1 VRRRR
6 PRQRDDPRA
15 DALTAEPRKRGED
28 EGRSPA
34 INPDGSTALVT
45 GGASGLGLASARRL
59 IREGANVVIMDL
71 PSSHGKDV
79 SEELGGTTIFTPGD
93 VTSPDDVA
101 AAVAAAE
108 ELGSLRV
115 LVHCAGV
122 GDAVRLVDKRGDPGS
137 LEIYT
142 RVVTVNLIGTF
153 NVLRLAAASMAK
165 NDEIDGE
172 RGVCVLTASIAGFE
186 GQIGQ
191 IAYSASKGGV
201 VGMTLV
207 AARDL
212 AGSRI
217 RVCSIAP
224 GIMDTP
230 MLGGLLRDD
239 IKAGLAATVPNP
251 PRLGNVDEFAD
262 LAATIVRNGYL
273 NGETIRLDGALRM
286 APR

>member
-1 VRRRR
+1 M
-6 PRQRDDPRA
+6 
-15 DALTAEPRKRGED
+15 
-28 EGRSPA
+28 
-34 INPDGSTALVT
+34 NPDGSTALIT

-59 IREGANVVIMDL
+59 IREGASVVIMDL

-79 SEELGGTTIFTPGD
+79 SEELGGKTIFTPGD

-101 AAVAAAE
+101 AAVATAE
-108 ELGSLRV
+108 EIGALRV

-142 RVVTVNLIGTF
+142 RVITVNLIGTF

-201 VGMTLV
+201 VSMTLV

-212 AGSRI
+212 ASSRI

-230 MLGGLLRDD
+230 MLGSLLREDL
-239 IKAGLAATVPNP
+239 KAALAATVPNP
-251 PRLGNVDEFAD
+251 PRLGNVEEFAD
-262 LAATIVRNGYL
+262 VAATIVRNGYL
-273 NGETIRLDGALRM
+273 NGETVRLDGALRM

>member
-1 VRRRR
+1 M
-6 PRQRDDPRA
+6 
-15 DALTAEPRKRGED
+15 
-28 EGRSPA
+28 
-34 INPDGSTALVT
+34 NPDGSTALVT
-45 GGASGLGLASARRL
+45 GGASGLGLAAARRL

-71 PSSHGKDV
+71 PSSPGKDV

-108 ELGSLRV
+108 EIGSLRI
-115 LVHCAGV
+115 LVHCAGFL
-122 GDAVRLVDKRGDPGS
+122 DAVRLVDKRGDPGS

-142 RVVTVNLIGTF
+142 RVITVNLIGTF

-230 MLGGLLRDD
+230 MLGGLLSED

>member
-1 VRRRR
+1 M
-6 PRQRDDPRA
+6 
-15 DALTAEPRKRGED
+15 
-28 EGRSPA
+28 
-34 INPDGSTALVT
+34 NPDGSTALVT

>member
-1 VRRRR
+1 MN
-6 PRQRDDPRA
+6 
-15 DALTAEPRKRGED
+15 L
-28 EGRSPA
+28 
-34 INPDGSTALVT
+34 DGITALVT

-59 IREGANVVIMDL
+59 LREGGNVVMMDL
-71 PSSHGKDV
+71 PSSRGKDRAD
-79 SEELGGTTIFTPGD
+79 ELGGKTVFAAGD
-93 VTSPDDVA
+93 VTSADDVS

-108 ELGSLRV
+108 ELGPLRA
-115 LVHCAGV
+115 LVHCAGI
-122 GDAVRLVDKRGDPGS
+122 GNPVRLVDRHGNPGS
-137 LEIYT
+137 LEEYT
-142 RVVTVNLIGTF
+142 RVVTVNLVGTF

-165 NDEIDGE
+165 NEEIDGE
-172 RGVCVLTASIAGFE
+172 RGVCVLTASIAAFE

-212 AGSRI
+212 ASSRI

-230 MLGGLLRDD
+230 LLGNLLREDM
-239 IKAGLAATVPNP
+239 KAGLAATVPNP
-251 PRLGNVDEFAD
+251 ARLGDVDEYAD
-262 LAATIVRNGYL
+262 LAVTILRNGYL

>member
-1 VRRRR
+1 M
-6 PRQRDDPRA
+6 
-15 DALTAEPRKRGED
+15 
-28 EGRSPA
+28 
-34 INPDGSTALVT
+34 NPDGITALVT

-93 VTSPDDVA
+93 VTSSDDVA

-207 AARDL
+207 AARDRPVPESGC
-212 AGSRI
+212 ADRARDHGH
-217 RVCSIAP
+217 A
-224 GIMDTP
+224 
-230 MLGGLLRDD
+230 MLGGLLRDTR
-239 IKAGLAATVPNP
+239 LASPRPCPTRLASATS
-251 PRLGNVDEFAD
+251 
-262 LAATIVRNGYL
+262 TIRRPGRHDRAQWL
-273 NGETIRLDGALRM
+273 PQRETIRLDGAPL

>member
-1 VRRRR
+1 M
-6 PRQRDDPRA
+6 
-15 DALTAEPRKRGED
+15 
-28 EGRSPA
+28 
-34 INPDGSTALVT
+34 NPDGSTALVT

-93 VTSPDDVA
+93 VTSSDDVA

-153 NVLRLAAASMAK
+153 NVLRLAAASMAR

-201 VGMTLV
+201 VGMTLPI
-207 AARDL
+207 ARDL
-212 AGSRI
+212 AAIGV
-217 RVCSIAP
+217 RVNTVAP
-224 GIMDTP
+224 GLIDTP
-230 MLGGLLRDD
+230 IYGTGDASD
-239 IKAGLAATVPNP
+239 AFKANLEKGVLFPH
-251 PRLGNVDEFAD
+251 RLGTQDE
-262 LAATIVRNGYL
+262 LASVVVECITNSYL
-273 NGETIRLDGALRM
+273 NAETIRVDGGIRM
-286 APR
+286 PPK

>member
-1 VRRRR
+1 M
-6 PRQRDDPRA
+6 
-15 DALTAEPRKRGED
+15 
-28 EGRSPA
+28 
-34 INPDGSTALVT
+34 NPDGSTALVT
-45 GGASGLGLASARRL
+45 GGASGLGLAAARRL

-71 PSSHGKDV
+71 PSSPGKDV
-79 SEELGGTTIFTPGD
+79 SEELGGTAIFTPGD

-108 ELGSLRV
+108 EIGSLRI

-122 GDAVRLVDKRGDPGS
+122 LDAVRLVDKRGDPGS

-142 RVVTVNLIGTF
+142 RVITVNLIGTF

-230 MLGGLLRDD
+230 MLGGLLSED

>member
-1 VRRRR
+1 M
-6 PRQRDDPRA
+6 
-15 DALTAEPRKRGED
+15 
-28 EGRSPA
+28 
-34 INPDGSTALVT
+34 NPDGSTALVT

-71 PSSHGKDV
+71 PPSHGKDV
-79 SEELGGTTIFTPGD
+79 SEELGGKTIFAPGD

-101 AAVAAAE
+101 AAVATAE
-108 ELGSLRV
+108 EIGPLRV

-137 LEIYT
+137 LEVYT
-142 RVVTVNLIGTF
+142 RVIRVNLIGTF

-165 NDEIDGE
+165 HDEIDGE

-230 MLGGLLRDD
+230 MLGSLLRDD